1 MRKHTHSVVPSHR
14 SLRYS
19 AKRSAWFIYHPA
31 DARLKG
37 RGKSIL
43 LYLPESSTPL
53 INAWRYNF
61 RPQLVTVAHEVVF
74 VDKKGQPRK
83 NLAGVVK
90 SVAQRFPHVRSL
102 GTAQGLRYVYLYFT
116 CAPSS

>member
-1 MRKHTHSVVPSHR
+1 MRKHTQSVVPSHR

-61 RPQLVTVAHEVVF
+61 RPQLVTVAHEAVF
-74 VDKKGQPRK
+74 VDKKGRRRK

-116 CAPSS
+116 CDPSS